1 MSPALLLALLLQA
14 GPIEQALDER
24 RFEEALAL
32 ADESPDALARARAR
46 AEVFYRGRDPASA
59 LREARAGLALAPGDP
74 ALLFRALGAALWL
87 ADGARALALAE
98 QLEAALE
105 AARLGAEERRA
116 WDEACAPLFASAR
129 DLVGAEDARERAVAR
144 ARATAL
150 GMLGLCAAAF
160 GALLA
165 RTPRA

>member
-1 MSPALLLALLLQA
+1 MTAALLLALVMQA
-14 GPIEQALDER
+14 GPVERALDER

-32 ADESPDALARARAR
+32 ADEAPGALARARAR
-46 AEVFYRGRDPASA
+46 AEVFYRARDPAGA
-59 LREARAGLALAPGDP
+59 LREARAGLAQAPQDP

-87 ADGARALALAE
+87 ADGARALALAQ

-105 AARLGAEERRA
+105 AARLGPDERRA

-129 DLVGAEDARERAVAR
+129 ELVRAEDARERAVSR
-144 ARATAL
+144 ARTTAL

-165 RTPRA
+165 RTPRP